1 MRSRQ
6 HASGLFTERTTSS
19 SFRRQAPDDSAEVP
33 VASSP
38 AEADKA
44 CVLASLMGDLW
55 LLQAVLKIGSMD
67 S

>member
-6 HASGLFTERTTSS
+6 HTSGLFTERTTSS

-44 CVLASLMGDLW
+44 CVLASLMGD
-55 LLQAVLKIGSMD
+55 
-67 S
+67 